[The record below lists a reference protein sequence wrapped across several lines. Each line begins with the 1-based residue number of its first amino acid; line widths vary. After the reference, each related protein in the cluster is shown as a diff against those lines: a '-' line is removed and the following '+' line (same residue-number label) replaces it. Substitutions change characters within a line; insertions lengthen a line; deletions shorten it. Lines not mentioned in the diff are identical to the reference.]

1 MAGAT
6 QNPDSGGR
14 FQHGVLKEVLA
25 NAPYELGELHFEY
38 SEFSESHST
47 GWNEETVP
55 GRSEPF
61 QLYSSGGAV
70 SFTITASVV
79 ALDSSFDMRKTL
91 NLLKSWTFPI
101 SGSILSPPPALY
113 LILNK
118 YVTERVV
125 LDSYNIL
132 NKAPYDRNGIPIVAE
147 FDLELKRV
155 GRAQSYGDVR
165 GK

>member
-14 FQHGVLKEVLA
+14 FQPGVLKEVSA
-25 NAPYELGELHFEY
+25 NAPYELGELRFQY

-70 SFTITASVV
+70 SFTITASIV
-79 ALDSSFDMRKTL
+79 AEKSSFDMKRTL
-91 NLLKSWTFPI
+91 NLLKSWTFPV
-101 SGSILSPPPALY
+101 SGSIIQPPPTLY

-118 YVTERVV
+118 YVTEKVV
-125 LDSYNIL
+125 LDNYSIS
-132 NKAPYDRNGIPIVAE
+132 NKAPYDKNGIPIVAE